1 MQETKS
7 FDRELFLEI
16 CKKYNVLFSKEYE
29 TPMIK
34 LENGSIIP
42 LGKLNFKEDYY
53 KKVTEFLYNNKKH
66 YSFLF
71 DTDRT
76 CIYEE

>member
-1 MQETKS
+1 
-7 FDRELFLEI
+7 
-16 CKKYNVLFSKEYE
+16 
-29 TPMIK
+29 MIK
-34 LENGSIIP
+34 LENEDVIP
-42 LGKLNFKEDYY
+42 LSKSGLKKDYY
-53 KKVTEFLYNNKKH
+53 EKVTEFLYNNKKH

>member
-7 FDRELFLEI
+7 FDMELFLEI
-16 CKKYNVLFSKEYE
+16 CKKYSVLFSKEYE

-42 LGKLNFKEDYY
+42 YVN
-53 KKVTEFLYNNKKH
+53 
-66 YSFLF
+66 
-71 DTDRT
+71 
-76 CIYEE
+76 

>member
-16 CKKYNVLFSKEYE
+16 CKKYNVPFSKEYK

-34 LENGSIIP
+34 FDNGELVPLRAFSLEESYCKESI
-42 LGKLNFKEDYY
+42 
-53 KKVTEFLYNNKKH
+53 TFLYNNKSH
-66 YSFLF
+66 YRFSFDANKDLY
-71 DTDRT
+71 
-76 CIYEE
+76 IYD

>member
-16 CKKYNVLFSKEYE
+16 CKKYNVPFSKEYE
-29 TPMIK
+29 TPMIR

-42 LGKLNFKEDYY
+42 LNKLCLKEDCYE
-53 KKVTEFLYNNKKH
+53 KVTEFLYNNKKH

-71 DTDRT
+71 DASRA

>member
-34 LENGSIIP
+34 LENASIIP

-71 DTDRT
+71 DTDRA

>member
-1 MQETKS
+1 MQEIKS
-7 FDRELFLEI
+7 FDKELFLEI
-16 CKKYNVLFSKEYE
+16 CKKYNIPFSKEYE

-34 LENGSIIP
+34 LENEDVIP
-42 LGKLNFKEDYY
+42 LSKSGLKKDYY
-53 KKVTEFLYNNKKH
+53 EKVTEFLYNNKKH

>member
-7 FDRELFLEI
+7 FDMELFLEI
-16 CKKYNVLFSKEYE
+16 CKRYNVLFSKEYE

-34 LENGSIIP
+34 LENGRIIP

-71 DTDRT
+71 DTDRA

>member
-1 MQETKS
+1 
-7 FDRELFLEI
+7 
-16 CKKYNVLFSKEYE
+16 
-29 TPMIK
+29 MIK

-71 DTDRT
+71 DTDRA

>member
-16 CKKYNVLFSKEYE
+16 CKKYNVPFSKEYK

-34 LENGSIIP
+34 LEDGNIIP
-42 LGKLNFKEDYY
+42 LSKLCLKEDYY
-53 KKVTEFLYNNKKH
+53 IKVADFSYNNKKH
-66 YSFLF
+66 YRFLF
-71 DTDRT
+71 DTNGVH
-76 CIYEE
+76 IYEE

>member
-1 MQETKS
+1 MQETKP

-16 CKKYNVLFSKEYE
+16 CKKYNVPFSEKYK

-34 LENGSIIP
+34 LEDDNVISLSELCP
-42 LGKLNFKEDYY
+42 KENYY
-53 KKVTEFLYNNKKH
+53 KKVTDFLYNNKKH
-66 YSFLF
+66 YRFLF
-71 DTDRT
+71 DTDEV

>member
-7 FDRELFLEI
+7 FDMELFLKI
-16 CKKYNVLFSKEYE
+16 CKKYNVPFSKEYE

-42 LGKLNFKEDYY
+42 LGKLNFKENYY

-71 DTDRT
+71 DTDRA